1 MSTPKLFHPSQE
13 KSLGFSSIFRTTRWE
28 QPETEVIRKPGLSFD
43 QDLAHHAKNYASLE
57 QQVIVH
63 CFYKNRQFDPQIR
76 VWPST
81 SLKPKGSSE
90 VCKLLSALNI
100 SIYPEWTRVKPF
112 SRHDFTLIF
121 QALPKDC
128 TVFDLVE
135 DIPEPGGFF
144 ASNIKRNELDV
155 YHLEL

>member
-1 MSTPKLFHPSQE
+1 MSTLNGQA

-28 QPETEVIRKPGLSFD
+28 QSETEVIWKPELSID
-43 QDLAHHAKNYASLE
+43 QDLAHQAKHYASIE

-63 CFYKNRQFDPQIR
+63 CFYKNRQFDPRIR
-76 VWPST
+76 IWPST
-81 SLKPKGSSE
+81 FLKPKGSSE
-90 VCKLLSALNI
+90 FSKLLSAVNI
-100 SIYPEWTRVKPF
+100 SFYPEWTRVKPF

-121 QALPKDC
+121 EALPKEC
-128 TVFDLVE
+128 TVFDLAE